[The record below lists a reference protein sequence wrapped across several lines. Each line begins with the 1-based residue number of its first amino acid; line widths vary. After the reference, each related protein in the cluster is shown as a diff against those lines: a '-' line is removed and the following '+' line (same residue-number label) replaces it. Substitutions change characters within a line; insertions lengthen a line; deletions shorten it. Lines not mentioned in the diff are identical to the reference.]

1 MKRRLSK
8 QRIQILLGILLSVG
22 LSIQGYQLL
31 TAEVEGLPPA
41 AEVTPAKVR
50 PSQAFA
56 TPVPSTPA
64 AAESL
69 EAFAARDPIGFFD
82 MLLDRY
88 DRSVRDYT
96 CTFTKHEL
104 IGGRLSSLQT
114 MEAMF
119 RESPFSLRLTWIK
132 NADKCSRVLY
142 VAGQWIKNGQQMA
155 VVEPGAIARLIVP
168 YVMRPIHGT
177 DARKSSRR
185 TMDQFGLQ
193 NSLALTA
200 KFSKLAREQNLEA
213 LAFVGHGKVKDRET
227 LVFER
232 HLPYTGEEGVWPDRV
247 LVVHIDKELLLPVL
261 CQAYADD
268 DKAVLLGHYQMSDI
282 KLNVNLPDS
291 TFTKEGMG
299 L

>member
-8 QRIQILLGILLSVG
+8 QRIQILLGIVLSVG

-31 TAEVEGLPPA
+31 TTEVEELPPA
-41 AEVTPAKVR
+41 IEATPAKAR
-50 PSQAFA
+50 PSQVFA
-56 TPVPSTPA
+56 TPAPSTPA
-64 AAESL
+64 EAESL

-96 CTFTKHEL
+96 CTFTKQER

-119 RESPFSLRLTWIK
+119 RESPFSVRLTWIK

-142 VAGQWIKNGQQMA
+142 VADQWIKDGQQMA
-155 VVEPGAIARLIVP
+155 VIEPGAIARLIVP

-185 TMDQFGLQ
+185 SMDQFGLR
-193 NSLALTA
+193 NSLALTL
-200 KFSKLAREQNLEA
+200 KFSKFAREQNLEA
-213 LAFVGHGKVKDRET
+213 LAFVGHGEVEERET

-232 HLPYTGEEGVWPDRV
+232 RLPYTGDEAVWPDRV
-247 LVVHIDKELLLPVL
+247 LMVHIDKELLLPVL

-268 DKAVLLGHYQMSDI
+268 DKQVLLGHYQMSDI
-282 KLNVNLPDS
+282 QLNVNLPDS